1 MPKKRANWYLQ
12 RAEGKAAMASYL
24 GAAGPRV
31 TEQQWWDRRA
41 QARRAEVP
49 RGATAVPAPQQASCG
64 RKRAQLQGVRKPA
77 ARVAGQQRHLHMVSE
92 SRVAETLLL
101 RKVFLVEPVRG
112 LSGSWIPA
120 CLWRDDFEEA
130 WWCDG
135 VFAGAGE
142 DWAVRHGFAEIII
155 SKAQRAG
162 PGPARGREAVRG
174 LTSYGK
180 SGRRQTG
187 QIRAEL
193 SPQRV
198 VSQEESLRRS
208 AAAEATNARLQAMPA
223 LNALLPSSW
232 DGSAGQ
238 SGSRSG
244 RWVEGR
250 DLGDSLV
257 RNVASAEAK
266 RGGKGAAER
275 AAARAVERLRASR
288 GVQVRDAR
296 ASLIYARR
304 LQELAVPQG
313 TSAFITVGVL
323 QAGSR
328 AMTAAKRK
336 FTEAL
341 AGGSEQP
348 GASSRG
354 QRMAAIAAAAADEKL
369 SIL

>member
-1 MPKKRANWYLQ
+1 MSTQCAVHGQRTGHGTSSAGNASEAWDEAWRAARSLAIGVDAGDLERRIRAGVVCLHAKERSACRVGCRCAWSKALASRRRSVAISPASVEDFAAVPMPKKRANWYLQ

-49 RGATAVPAPQQASCG
+49 RGATAVPASQQASRG

-77 ARVAGQQRHLHMVSE
+77 VRVAGQQRHLHMVSE

-162 PGPARGREAVRG
+162 PGPARG
-174 LTSYGK
+174 S
-180 SGRRQTG
+180 
-187 QIRAEL
+187 
-193 SPQRV
+193 
-198 VSQEESLRRS
+198 
-208 AAAEATNARLQAMPA
+208 
-223 LNALLPSSW
+223 
-232 DGSAGQ
+232 
-238 SGSRSG
+238 
-244 RWVEGR
+244 
-250 DLGDSLV
+250 
-257 RNVASAEAK
+257 
-266 RGGKGAAER
+266 
-275 AAARAVERLRASR
+275 
-288 GVQVRDAR
+288 
-296 ASLIYARR
+296 
-304 LQELAVPQG
+304 
-313 TSAFITVGVL
+313 
-323 QAGSR
+323 
-328 AMTAAKRK
+328 
-336 FTEAL
+336 
-341 AGGSEQP
+341 
-348 GASSRG
+348 
-354 QRMAAIAAAAADEKL
+354 
-369 SIL
+369 